1 VIRHVFASRALL
13 LALLVS
19 TAPLAAQA
27 QRPAGATAS
36 GTVAGTV
43 LDAETGEPI
52 ISASVAV
59 WAEERLVTGSITGP
73 AGDFAI
79 EGLRPG
85 PYHVE
90 VSFLGYEPQRF
101 EDVTITPSE
110 SRVELGTVRLAPA
123 AQALDGVEVAAE
135 REAIQFQV
143 DRTVYSARDNPV
155 AESGSATD
163 LLENLPSVE
172 VDIEGNVSLR
182 GNQNIAVQVNGRPV
196 PVSGEFLASF
206 LQQMPAN
213 AIDRIEVIPN
223 PSAANDP
230 DGMGGIINIVMREDA
245 ELGLSGGLTLTAGT
259 ADSYNASGNVAYQSG
274 PLSVSGNYGFR
285 YNTRESEGLN
295 YRVNRFDGLP
305 AFLDQTST
313 GTRLNTSHMFNAS
326 VDYRLAAQTTVGLSG
341 MLSSRG
347 GERDGLNAY
356 IYTDAGRDFVSRY
369 DRRSEGENTG
379 MNADLTATFSHN
391 FAPRTHTLAAELR
404 FNRSENDSFTR
415 YTEQNL
421 TASGDPADPFPFR
434 QIDEVDRVSNLGSF
448 KVDYR
453 RPILGEGVLDLGYKG
468 DVRRLD
474 NTFFAARFDYDID
487 DFVPETALNNV
498 FQFDEQV
505 HAAYGEVTHAL
516 GDLELKAGLRLE
528 QAFTTF
534 SLENTAES
542 FGNDYFSAFPSAFLA
557 YQITESGQLRAS
569 YSRRINRPGA
579 RVLNPFESIDD
590 PLNRRRGNPF
600 LQPEYTN
607 SFEAG
612 YTQFWRT
619 GTATLTPYFRRTT
632 GAIGRV
638 KTIEPETGVSTV
650 TFENFAT
657 RDSYGLEAIVSWRPL
672 QWINGFVSF
681 NGYRFVSDAGNVEA
695 GYGADS
701 FTWTT
706 RANASF
712 ALPQGLDLQ
721 LSGFYRAPMD
731 TETGRIS
738 SVSRTEL
745 SVRKRLLDD
754 RASLTFR
761 VADVFDTMG
770 FNFTVDEQLFY
781 QEASRKWQSRVA
793 MLTFSYTFGEQQ
805 RRQRGDRQRGQE
817 GGEGD
822 GDFEVAID

>member
-1 VIRHVFASRALL
+1 MVSAAS
-13 LALLVS
+13 
-19 TAPLAAQA
+19 APA
-27 QRPAGATAS
+27 QRPAGGPAGA
-36 GTVAGTV
+36 VVGTV

-52 ISASVAV
+52 IAASVAI
-59 WAEERLVTGSITGP
+59 WTEDRLITGGITDP
-73 AGDFAI
+73 AGAFAI
-79 EGLRPG
+79 EGLRPDT
-85 PYHVE
+85 YRVE
-90 VSFLGYEPQRF
+90 VSFLGYDPRRFDGVIITRSEP
-101 EDVTITPSE
+101 
-110 SRVELGTVRLAPA
+110 RVELGTVRLAPT
-123 AQALDGVEVAAE
+123 AQELEGVEVAAE

-143 DRTVYSARDNPV
+143 DRTVYSARENPV

-182 GNQNIAVQVNGRPV
+182 GNQNIAIQVNGRPV

-230 DGMGGIINIVMREDA
+230 DGMGGIINIVMRDDA

-259 ADSYNASGNVAYQSG
+259 ADSYNASGNVAYQRG
-274 PLSVSGNYGFR
+274 PLTVSGNYGFR
-285 YNTRESEGLN
+285 YNTRQSEGLN
-295 YRVNRFDGLP
+295 YRINRFEGQP

-313 GTRLNTSHMFNAS
+313 GTRLNTSHMVNAT
-326 VDYRLAAQTTVGLSG
+326 VDYRLAPRTTVGLSG
-341 MLSSRG
+341 MLSFRE
-347 GERDGLNAY
+347 GESDGLNAY
-356 IYTDAGRDFVSRY
+356 VYTDSGRDFVRRY
-369 DRRSEGENTG
+369 DRLNEGENSG
-379 MNADLTATFSHN
+379 MNADIAATFSHN
-391 FAPRTHTLAAELR
+391 FTPRTHTLAAELR

-415 YTEQNL
+415 YIEQNL
-421 TASGDPADPFPFR
+421 DASGEPADAIPFR
-434 QIDEVDRVSNLGSF
+434 QIDDVDRVSNVGSF
-448 KVDYR
+448 KLDYR
-453 RPILGEGVLDLGYKG
+453 RPLLGAGTIDLGYKG
-468 DVRRLD
+468 DLRRLG
-474 NTFFAARFDYDID
+474 NTFYAARFDYEAG
-487 DFVPETALNNV
+487 DFVPETSLNNA
-498 FQFDEQV
+498 FRFDEQV
-505 HAAYGEVTHAL
+505 HAAYGEVTHAV
-516 GDLELKAGLRLE
+516 GDLEMKAGLRLE
-528 QAFTTF
+528 QALTTF
-534 SLENTAES
+534 ALETDAQSYDN
-542 FGNDYFSAFPSAFLA
+542 NYFSAFPSAFLA
-557 YQITESGQLRAS
+557 YQITETGQLRAS
-569 YSRRINRPGA
+569 YSRRINRPRA

-612 YTQFWRT
+612 YTQFWSS
-619 GTATLTPYFRRTT
+619 GTATVTPYFRRTT
-632 GAIGRV
+632 DAIGRV
-638 KTIEPETGVSTV
+638 KTIDPETGVSTV

-657 RDSYGLEAIVSWRPL
+657 RDSYGLETIVSWRPL
-672 QWINGFVSF
+672 QWVNGFVSF
-681 NGYRFVSDAGNVEA
+681 NAYRFVSDAGNIEA

-701 FTWTT
+701 FAWSS
-706 RANASF
+706 RANASISM
-712 ALPQGLDLQ
+712 PQGLDLQ

-754 RASLTFR
+754 RASLTLR
-761 VADVFDTMG
+761 VADIFDTMG

-805 RRQRGDRQRGQE
+805 RRQRGDRQRGQDA
-817 GGEGD
+817 GDGD